1 MLNLNDCMNKLLEFK
16 SHFGEKF
23 GIIRLGI
30 FGSVAR
36 GENTEDSDIDIV
48 VELKNPTLSTMYDLE
63 QQFKSMFGCSV
74 DLVRYRNTLRP
85 LFKSNLQK
93 DVKYV

>member
-1 MLNLNDCMNKLLEFK
+1 MLRLQECISKLSQFK
-16 SHFGEKF
+16 KTFGRRF

-48 VELKNPTLSTMYDLE
+48 VEVDNPTLSTMYELRESLNSLFDC
-63 QQFKSMFGCSV
+63 KV
-74 DLVRYRNTLRP
+74 DLVRMRDTLRP
-85 LFKSNLQK
+85 MFLSNIQK
-93 DVKYV
+93 DAVYV

>member
-1 MLNLNDCMNKLLEFK
+1 MLRLQECISTLSQFK
-16 SHFGEKF
+16 KTFGRRF

-48 VELKNPTLSTMYDLE
+48 VEVDNPTLSTMYELRESLNSLFDC
-63 QQFKSMFGCSV
+63 KV
-74 DLVRYRNTLRP
+74 DLVRMRDTLRP
-85 LFKSNLQK
+85 MLLSNIQK
-93 DVKYV
+93 DAVYV